1 MNEKERGLHA
11 AVPPIEHG
19 RIGARR
25 LVGVVVGLLIAGVMT
40 FGWATPNIAGGA
52 FVSVRSV
59 VVPLAEA
66 SAAAAGRSGLG
77 LADGAAAP
85 SGRVR
90 IDIEITNRY
99 PLPVVVTFQGPA
111 FDARLTAPSSAGPAS
126 GPSIAW
132 HASADDPEL
141 EQDVDSPAGGD
152 ASRVVRVQPGTRVV
166 SMTSTATMDLSELPA
181 GATPGTYSLAVTAYG
196 IAAPEQAV
204 TLVATAGP

>member
-1 MNEKERGLHA
+1 MSR
-11 AVPPIEHG
+11 
-19 RIGARR
+19 RR
-25 LVGVVVGLLIAGVMT
+25 LVPRIVGLLIAGVVT
-40 FGWATPNIAGGA
+40 FGWATPNIAGGT

-59 VVPLAEA
+59 VVPLPDA

-111 FDARLTAPSSAGPAS
+111 FDARLRAPSSTGLAS
-126 GPSIAW
+126 APSVAW

-152 ASRVVRVQPGTRVV
+152 ANRVVLVQPGTRVV
-166 SMTSTATMDLSELPA
+166 SMTSAVTVDLSDLPA
-181 GATPGTYSLAVTAYG
+181 ATPGTYSLAVSAYG
-196 IAAPEQAV
+196 IAAPDQAV
-204 TLVATAGP
+204 TLIATAGP